1 MKASYLLSCI
11 ILAVSLFGCK
21 EQGELSSIFDGL
33 PEAGHMTEIKSAIDS
48 KMPVVIAFTAEWC
61 PHCRH
66 YKPVFFEVEKSFEN
80 EVKFLN
86 IDVDN
91 TNGSVISSRFQ
102 VRGIPTTAFVRKDGS
117 VFKVQVGGI
126 EKEDLTQVV
135 KDLQKSR
142 KKRRG
147 EPVAPFPIEKIEQV
161 ELKPA
166 KEKDVEKKEEVK
178 EEIKQELPPQE
189 IIKEETEIDE
199 EKEEGDKPQVL
210 PSPEVKEVKPEPVE
224 PPQEVAPKVIQ

>member
-86 IDVDN
+86 IDVDD
-91 TNGSVISSRFQ
+91 TSGSVISSRFQ

-126 EKEDLTQVV
+126 EKEDLTEVV
-135 KDLQKSR
+135 KDLLKSK

-147 EPVAPFPIEKIEQV
+147 EPLAPFPIEQV
-161 ELKPA
+161 EVKPA
-166 KEKDVEKKEEVK
+166 KEKAVEKKEEVK

-189 IIKEETEIDE
+189 IIKEEIEVDE
-199 EKEEGDKPQVL
+199 EKEEKPEEEKPQVL

-224 PPQEVAPKVIQ
+224 IPKEVEPKVIQ